1 MAERLER
8 HLAAIM
14 FTDIVDSSAVMGASE
29 AAGIRVRHRHF
40 EVVRPIVER
49 YHGRLIEEAGDETL
63 SSFPSAVD
71 AVSCALAIH
80 AELRGD
86 PELRIR
92 AGIHLGEVVFEG
104 RRVHGDG
111 VNVAARIRAL
121 AEPGGTTVSGEV
133 YTAVRNQGNVE
144 ATSLGDQDLKN
155 IDRPVTVYSITGEP
169 TAPGATPA
177 LRVPR
182 LSPRRLGAI
191 GVAALVVVAL
201 GWWAVERGAFHPG
214 PIRSIAVLPLA
225 NLSGD
230 EEQRYFVDGLTD
242 ALIGTLAKIESLRVI
257 SRTSVMSHRDT
268 QKTLPEVARE
278 LEADAIIEGSVLR
291 AGNRVRITTQLIDA
305 RTDQPLW
312 SQSYERDLSDIL
324 ALQGEL
330 AEAIAREIELE
341 LTPRDRERL
350 SRARPV
356 NPIAYDATLKGRQL
370 IDSLTPSDH
379 RLAVRYFE
387 RAIAADPEYAPAYCG
402 LAEVYT

>member
-29 AAGIRVRHRHF
+29 AAGIRVRRRHF
-40 EVVRPIVER
+40 EVVRPIVGR
-49 YHGRLIEEAGDETL
+49 YHGQLIEEAGDETL

-71 AVSCALAIH
+71 AVNCALAIH

-92 AGIHLGEVVFEG
+92 AGIHLGEIVFEEQ
-104 RRVHGDG
+104 RVHGDG

-182 LSPRRLGAI
+182 LSPRRLGAT
-191 GVAALVVVAL
+191 L
-201 GWWAVERGAFHPG
+201 
-214 PIRSIAVLPLA
+214 
-225 NLSGD
+225 
-230 EEQRYFVDGLTD
+230 QR
-242 ALIGTLAKIESLRVI
+242 
-257 SRTSVMSHRDT
+257 
-268 QKTLPEVARE
+268 
-278 LEADAIIEGSVLR
+278 
-291 AGNRVRITTQLIDA
+291 
-305 RTDQPLW
+305 
-312 SQSYERDLSDIL
+312 
-324 ALQGEL
+324 
-330 AEAIAREIELE
+330 
-341 LTPRDRERL
+341 
-350 SRARPV
+350 
-356 NPIAYDATLKGRQL
+356 
-370 IDSLTPSDH
+370 
-379 RLAVRYFE
+379 
-387 RAIAADPEYAPAYCG
+387 
-402 LAEVYT
+402 LAEVKRQGKR